1 MWIIFVALGGIQILG
16 GVALAIVGAGGGDP
30 GMAVGGI
37 AAAVVG
43 VAMLG
48 FADVLWTLGAILK
61 TLRATAKYQRE
72 RDKSFL

>member
-1 MWIIFVALGGIQILG
+1 VWVIFVVLGGIQILG
-16 GVALAIVGAGGGDP
+16 GVAVYIIGAGGGEP

-37 AAAVVG
+37 VAAVVG
-43 VAMLG
+43 LAMLG